1 LPCSGLAEYG
11 RSSSL
16 LRTGFSLLLCS
27 SYRGK
32 VTLQSEPAWPNG
44 GFLIAPLTP
53 GQDNCRP
60 VLELTGRNFSV
71 DQSTLAVQMNIYNQY
86 CQSDTTKSGS
96 DFNAGVQYLGS
107 LGLSFGGS
115 NNQEIMQNFCKTFSS
130 NYSQN
135 KTTFDS
141 ASTVATASVKAWLAC
156 EQAKNNGVLFQPT
169 LQKTQFSLGVKR
181 TGAHVGNVTRIS
193 YDTKLLSC
201 KVDGQLPKTL
211 TEDFWNISCTR
222 TPQTDAKTGDTEY
235 PEADFLVETTLAPP
249 FPLTL
254 PADGTVHCQ
263 FASEIQKQLD
273 QFNGLLSVQQNRQY
287 KIVFDIDN
295 AMALYNG
302 TPNSPLSTDTNAT
315 PAADQANGFFTWK
328 RNLGEHDVC
337 VLNGMTD
344 QLGILG
350 VSTTCI
356 VEPDGSNW
364 ILTAQAGRTNA
375 VICHYRCGR
384 IQ

>member
-1 LPCSGLAEYG
+1 
-11 RSSSL
+11 L
-16 LRTGFSLLLCS
+16 LTLVWVCFCWVTGVCFVCPAP
-27 SYRGK
+27 
-32 VTLQSEPAWPNG
+32 VWQSMDGHPASCERV
-44 GFLIAPLTP
+44 F
-53 GQDNCRP
+53 R
-60 VLELTGRNFSV
+60 
-71 DQSTLAVQMNIYNQY
+71 
-86 CQSDTTKSGS
+86 
-96 DFNAGVQYLGS
+96 
-107 LGLSFGGS
+107 
-115 NNQEIMQNFCKTFSS
+115 
-130 NYSQN
+130 
-135 KTTFDS
+135 DS

-156 EQAKNNGVLFQPT
+156 EQAKNNGVLFQFHSPEDAIFPWG
-169 LQKTQFSLGVKR
+169 KKNRSPCGKR
-181 TGAHVGNVTRIS
+181 